1 MRNLA
6 SHLAA
11 WLICAAIGLL
21 IGEIAGTIIFYRQ
34 QGGLVY
40 FNHRTL
46 EPAPAAQAELEAAVG
61 QRLHPYLGFGG
72 NYSLRAGSQA
82 NNNLGFGQYTD
93 YQVPFVPKAND
104 LAIFVFGGSVATNL
118 VAPPQGGLSLE
129 GALRQRIKDKNVIVY
144 SMAQGSG
151 KQPQQLIALAML
163 LAMGQHVDVV
173 VNLDGFNDVAIGY
186 SNHYHRVH
194 PIFPSAAI
202 MWGIGNTLDAG
213 RRTSDF
219 YRTAADLLDARLAI
233 TRNSEA
239 ANASRYGLAY
249 LSRKAAISFYLRQKA
264 TAEKRYVRAFN
275 DNDNLERI
283 KTLMGIDLPVNEKDD
298 GAGMAFDIWLKSD
311 EAMAALSKSIG
322 ARYVHV
328 IQPNQ
333 YFSKKKFSPEEAK
346 IALSAPPNDPVRN
359 GAERGYAM
367 FEKQAGLIAKR
378 GIVSGV
384 ALFDDQSDPM
394 YVDNCCHYSKAGE
407 NILANFVADRVVQAL
422 AKANGD

>member
-1 MRNLA
+1 MRNVA

-11 WLICAAIGLL
+11 WLLCAAIGLL
-21 IGEIAGTIIFYRQ
+21 VGEIAGTIIFYRQ
-34 QGGLVY
+34 QGALVY
-40 FNHRTL
+40 FNRRT
-46 EPAPAAQAELEAAVG
+46 PAPIVDAELPPEVG

-72 NYSLRAGSQA
+72 YNASRSGNQA
-82 NNNLGFGQYTD
+82 INNLGFAQSTD
-93 YQVPFVPKAND
+93 YKVPFTPTASELTV
-104 LAIFVFGGSVATNL
+104 FVFGGSVAANII
-118 VAPPQGGLSLE
+118 APPQGGLSLE
-129 GALRQRIKDKNVIVY
+129 AALRQRIKDKKVIVY

-163 LAMGQHVDVV
+163 LAMGQHVDIV
-173 VNLDGFNDVAIGY
+173 VNVDGFNDVAIGY

-219 YRTAADLLDARLAI
+219 FRTGADLLDARLAI

-249 LSRKAAISFYLRQKA
+249 LYRKAAISFYLRQKA
-264 TAEKRYVRAFN
+264 AAEKRYVRAFN

-298 GAGMAFDIWLKSD
+298 GAEMAFDIWLKSD
-311 EAMAALSKSIG
+311 EAMAALSKSTG

-333 YFSKKKFSPEEAK
+333 YFSKKKFSEAEAK
-346 IALSAPPNDPVRN
+346 IALSAPSNDPVRI

-367 FEKQAGLIAKR
+367 FEKQADTIAKR

-384 ALFDDQSDPM
+384 AMFDDQSEAM
-394 YVDNCCHYSKAGE
+394 YVDNCCHYSKTGE
-407 NILANFVADRVVQAL
+407 NILAGFVADQVVKAL
-422 AKANGD
+422 SNASRD